1 MSNLS
6 ALKVTAFTYLL
17 SICLT
22 IQAQH
27 RHALLV
33 GISEYAHNSGW
44 TDIHGKNDI
53 NLMRQ
58 ALSDTQIAEL
68 TGRNATYANIVHK
81 LEMLEKRVLKGDI
94 VYIHL
99 SGHGQPFEDKSG
111 DEEDGWDESFV
122 PFDAPQ
128 FYEEGVYEGE
138 KHLTDDKLNQY
149 LINLRQ
155 KAGKHGIVYVVIDAC
170 HSGGAYRGDEDED
183 STAATNEELRAIEYE
198 RGTSVGFSKDKVY
211 VAPKDSRTHYYVDT
225 QEGMSPIVVLEACLP
240 GQRNCEIK
248 RNDTYYGALSY
259 SVASVL
265 KNNQLNRDRT
275 WIRDVEKKMRE
286 VLPKWNTQT
295 MVVEES
301 K

>member
-6 ALKVTAFTYLL
+6 ALKVIAFTYLL
-17 SICLT
+17 SICMT

-81 LEMLEKRVLKGDI
+81 LETLEKRVRKGDI

-99 SGHGQPFEDKSG
+99 SGHGQPFEDMDG

-122 PFDAPQ
+122 PYDAKQ
-128 FYEEGVYEGE
+128 FYEKGVYEGE
-138 KHLTDDKLNQY
+138 RHLTDDRLNTY
-149 LINLRQ
+149 LIKLR
-155 KAGKHGIVYVVIDAC
+155 KKLGNAGMAYVVVDAC
-170 HSGGAYRGDEDED
+170 HSGGSYRGDED
-183 STAATNEELRAIEYE
+183 STFTNEDAVAIEYE
-198 RGTSVGFSKDKVY
+198 RGTSIGFSKDKVY
-211 VAPKDSRTHYYVDT
+211 VVPKDSRIHYYVET
-225 QEGMSPIVVLEACLP
+225 KEGMSPIVVLEACLP

-248 RNDTYYGALSY
+248 RNGTYYGALSY

-265 KNNQLNRDRT
+265 RGKVLNRDKT
-275 WIRDVEKKMRE
+275 WIRNVEKTMKD